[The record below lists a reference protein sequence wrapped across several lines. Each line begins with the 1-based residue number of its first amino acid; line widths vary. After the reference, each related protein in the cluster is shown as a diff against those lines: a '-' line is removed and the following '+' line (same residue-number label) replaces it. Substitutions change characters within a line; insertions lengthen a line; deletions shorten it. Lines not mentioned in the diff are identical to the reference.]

1 MTEKLEISPRDYH
14 QRLQLNRSNILD
26 ENSWLSKS
34 KLWEL
39 KKTSLNRWR
48 YAPSIFTGSAAAD
61 WGTVIDCL
69 ITTPEEIDTVIAI
82 HDYPDFRTKEAREFK
97 ADAAASG
104 KVLMTKAQY
113 EAAVGAANK
122 LHEDKEAGSI
132 IRGSKKQVVL
142 LNKLLGVNFKGLVDL
157 APENAPYLADLKTTG
172 NFSIR
177 EISKTIDNFG
187 YHVQAAL
194 YLKLWNLCFPD
205 DKRNRFRFIW
215 QQSTAPYEVAVTELP
230 GFDISVGEDWAA
242 TQIERLKKATE
253 TGYWPGI
260 TEGKCI
266 LLGRPA
272 YAAIQDEE
280 ELDGLISAPS
290 ERGELA

>member
-1 MTEKLEISPRDYH
+1 MKEALEVSPRDYH
-14 QRLQLNRSNILD
+14 ERLTLNRENIFD

-39 KKTSLNRWR
+39 KKSSLNRWR
-48 YAPSIFTGSAAAD
+48 YAPSVFTGSAAAD

-69 ITTPEEIDTVIAI
+69 ITTPEEIDTVIAL
-82 HDYPDFRTKEAREFK
+82 HDYPDFRTKEARAFK
-97 ADAAASG
+97 ADATASG
-104 KVLMTKAQY
+104 RVLMTKGEYRAATNAAEKLY
-113 EAAVGAANK
+113 EDRESG
-122 LHEDKEAGSI
+122 DI
-132 IRGSKKQVVL
+132 IRNSKKQVVL
-142 LNKLLGVNFKGLVDL
+142 LNQLLGVNFKGLVDI
-157 APENAPYLADLKTTG
+157 APENAPYLADLKTTS

-205 DKRNRFRFIW
+205 DQRHRFRFIW
-215 QQSTAPYEVAVTELP
+215 QQSVAPYEVAVTELP
-230 GFDISVGEDWAA
+230 GIDISEGEEWAA
-242 TQIERLKKATE
+242 NQIERLKNATE

-260 TEGKCI
+260 TEGKCVMV
-266 LLGRPA
+266 GRPT

-280 ELDGLISAPS
+280 DLDGLINAPIERKESA
-290 ERGELA
+290 